1 MAVKK
6 NSEVKSVKE
15 AVKKVNYKE
24 FKYSGATFEWSGRIF
39 PGKEGHGKIKKRWG
53 LTLSLNGVLDIKGCY
68 LTETESN
75 VFISW
80 PQYATGENKDKWNS
94 YIYVSKDL
102 NEEIDALVN
111 VLMGVV
117 GIDGEAVAKAPEKD
131 EDMPF

>member
-6 NSEVKSVKE
+6 NEAKKE
-15 AVKKVNYKE
+15 APKKVNYKE
-24 FKYSGATFEWSGRIF
+24 FKYSGKTFEWSGRIF
-39 PGKEGHGKIKKRWG
+39 PGKEGRGKIRRKWG

-68 LTETESN
+68 LVETDSN
-75 VFISW
+75 VFLTY
-80 PQYATGENKDKWNS
+80 PQYSTGDNTKDQKWNS

-117 GIDGEAVAKAPEKD
+117 GIDGEAVAEAPAKD

>member
-6 NSEVKSVKE
+6 NSEKKE
-15 AVKKVNYKE
+15 AAKKVNYKE
-24 FKYSGATFEWSGRIF
+24 FKYSGATFEWSGRVF

-68 LTETESN
+68 LVETDSS
-75 VFISW
+75 VFLSY
-80 PQYATGENKDKWNS
+80 PQYSTGDGTKDQKWNS
-94 YIYVSKDL
+94 YIYISKEL
-102 NEEIDALVN
+102 NEEIDALVS